1 MHFFFG
7 VRSDILTSIILV
19 TEEQLCH
26 GRGGPRHYR
35 LLRHAFF
42 LKKLATRHKNY
53 YHHDEDIFPIYYSP
67 LKTAKE

>member
-1 MHFFFG
+1 MIVYPLVSVFFLFG

-26 GRGGPRHYR
+26 GRGEPRHNR

-42 LKKLATRHKNY
+42 PKKLATRTK
-53 YHHDEDIFPIYYSP
+53 IQP
-67 LKTAKE
+67 

>member
-1 MHFFFG
+1 M
-7 VRSDILTSIILV
+7 

-42 LKKLATRHKNY
+42 LKKLATRHSPHATK
-53 YHHDEDIFPIYYSP
+53 ITTMMKISSLYYSP